1 MCCQHSLRHFLHDFS
16 VLKHMCLLYS
26 SCLFFTLLKKFT
38 LHGWPCAAFSFFLL
52 ISFSFFFNMQ
62 LCRRE
67 LLCFEEEGLLDT
79 GQFLARAIVQ

>member
-1 MCCQHSLRHFLHDFS
+1 MPLVFLLFIFHSAQEVHTAWVALRCIL
-16 VLKHMCLLYS
+16 V
-26 SCLFFTLLKKFT
+26 
-38 LHGWPCAAFSFFLL
+38 FLL